1 MAINSLPEKQRPS
14 VSRRDVRIIALTLA
28 GALTLLALLL
38 ALAVTSGMEPWKLFA
53 DATSVANNNPLSSAI
68 SSLSIM
74 SWTAAAAVT
83 LLAGAVAVTH
93 QAQAESRFLVF
104 FGAWSLLLAVDD
116 QFLLHEWYV
125 PMLPFGGQS
134 LYVVG
139 YGIVFIGFV
148 LTQWATLQRQSP
160 LLFATAVAF
169 LLGSVCFDTAAD
181 AFGFKPVWAG
191 PTEDSLKFL
200 GVVLWLSYAVSISW
214 RSLKRGD
221 RPVDD
226 HNYLASRTG

>member
-1 MAINSLPEKQRPS
+1 MAIRFSQDGPRLTP
-14 VSRRDVRIIALTLA
+14 VLRDGLLIALVLTS
-28 GALTLLALLL
+28 ALLLL
-38 ALAVTSGMEPWKLFA
+38 ALFFAMAVASEMEPWKLFA
-53 DATSVANNNPLSSAI
+53 DATSVANANPLSSAI

-74 SWTAAAAVT
+74 SWTAAAVVT

-93 QAQAESRFLVF
+93 QARAESRFLLF

-139 YGIVFIGFV
+139 YGMVFISFV
-148 LTQWATLQRQSP
+148 VTQRATLRRQSP

-191 PTEDSLKFL
+191 PTEDSLKLL
-200 GVVLWLSYAVSISW
+200 GVVLWLSYAVAISW
-214 RSLKRGD
+214 RSLQRGD

-226 HNYLASRTG
+226 HTYMASSTG